1 MKNNW
6 KEDFKKLCKHE
17 YIDCVSH
24 SEGQDCCLDSGH
36 SRNKL
41 IVDFIESLLAEQ
53 KKEWMEEIYAKDK
66 IEKLNHD

>member
-6 KEDFKKLCKHE
+6 KTIILMALNGAGVDEKDADLQIRVITPMMEE
-17 YIDCVSH
+17 Y
-24 SEGQDCCLDSGH
+24 
-36 SRNKL
+36 
-41 IVDFIESLLAEQ
+41 LAEQ

>member
-24 SEGQDCCLDSGH
+24 SEGQDCCLDKET
-36 SRNKL
+36 SRA
-41 IVDFIESLLAEQ
+41 FI
-53 KKEWMEEIYAKDK
+53 
-66 IEKLNHD
+66 